1 MAEFNRNLRYS
12 LHKASLLCLLVQGLE
27 ISRRC
32 NDTLLQ
38 ARLFSLVPRELL
50 CTPADK
56 LFKILKWF
64 VARKDHL
71 LATVTDS
78 EESSRNQESVSDQR
92 KTSQL
97 NATEMLVALLR
108 ALNLRTRLVLALNPI
123 SFKPSKEK
131 KSDPQLDSTQ
141 PEAGK
146 RITPSQE
153 EPAALPQSLTGISDP
168 SPSPNFF
175 KLMER
180 LRQNSDTN
188 MDCTTEGGEG
198 EMCDRDLAVSTEHS
212 LRGGGKRRA
221 KLMKGSAV
229 KKRRIDA
236 SEKDNKSA
244 SCEQK
249 GTCRSV
255 GRKGKG
261 RKQVAEKMD
270 SSTASETSPYFGQ
283 EKATSHRESMADVGS
298 SEESDDADFLLPTRR
313 KSLQKLSFSSDS
325 SSSDDGEGVGGGG
338 EGGNKR
344 LRKGKVVREHPK
356 KTGKVKEKTLELKG
370 NRKKVPTTP
379 CGVYGRK
386 FDGTLEKKF
395 CVCCTHSELKQLQLP
410 NSCCLYNVDESSSW
424 AEVFS
429 EDQKKYVC
437 LHLPSST
444 VGQPKM
450 CEKHSPHKISYIIG
464 IENG

>member
-50 CTPADK
+50 CTPAEK

-71 LATVTDS
+71 LAAVADS
-78 EESSRNQESVSDQR
+78 EESSLNQESVSDQR
-92 KTSQL
+92 KTSEKCQL

-108 ALNLRTRLVLALNPI
+108 ALNLRTRFVLALNPI

-141 PEAGK
+141 PEVGK
-146 RITPSQE
+146 RITPSHE
-153 EPAALPQSLTGISDP
+153 EPAALPHSLTGVGDS

-180 LRQNSDTN
+180 LRKNSDTN

-198 EMCDRDLAVSTEHS
+198 ERCDRDLAVSTERS
-212 LRGGGKRRA
+212 LRGGSKRRA
-221 KLMKGSAV
+221 KFIKGSAV

-236 SEKDNKSA
+236 SEKST

-249 GTCRSV
+249 GMCRSV

-283 EKATSHRESMADVGS
+283 EKATSHTESMADVGS
-298 SEESDDADFLLPTRR
+298 SGESDDTDFLLPTRR
-313 KSLQKLSFSSDS
+313 KSSQKLSFTSDS
-325 SSSDDGEGVGGGG
+325 SSSDDGEGVERGG
-338 EGGNKR
+338 EGGNKG
-344 LRKGKVVREHPK
+344 LRKEKVVREHPK
-356 KTGKVKEKTLELKG
+356 KAGKVKEKTSELKG

-386 FDGTLEKKF
+386 FDGTLEKKIYVF
-395 CVCCTHSELKQLQLP
+395 AAHSVLKQLQL
-410 NSCCLYNVDESSSW
+410 CLYNVDESSSW
-424 AEVFS
+424 TEVFS
-429 EDQKKYVC
+429 EEQKKYVC

-450 CEKHSPHKISYIIG
+450 CEKHYPHKISYIIG

>member
-71 LATVTDS
+71 LAALTDS

-92 KTSQL
+92 KTSGKCQL

-131 KSDPQLDSTQ
+131 KSDSQLDSTQ

-146 RITPSQE
+146 RITPSHE
-153 EPAALPQSLTGISDP
+153 EPAALPHSLTGVGDP

-180 LRQNSDTN
+180 LRQNSDIN
-188 MDCTTEGGEG
+188 MECTTEGGEG
-198 EMCDRDLAVSTEHS
+198 ERCDRDLAVSTEHS

-221 KLMKGSAV
+221 KLMKGSAA

-249 GTCRSV
+249 GMCRSV

-261 RKQVAEKMD
+261 RKQVAEKKD

-283 EKATSHRESMADVGS
+283 EKTTSHRGSMADAGS
-298 SEESDDADFLLPTRR
+298 SGESDDADFLLPMRR
-313 KSLQKLSFSSDS
+313 KSSQRLSFTSDS
-325 SSSDDGEGVGGGG
+325 SASDDEEDMVG
-338 EGGNKR
+338 GGNKR
-344 LRKGKVVREHPK
+344 PGKGKVVGEHPK
-356 KTGKVKEKTLELKG
+356 KTGKVKEKTSELKG
-370 NRKKVPTTP
+370 NKKKVPTIP
-379 CGVYGRK
+379 CGVYGRN
-386 FDGTLEKKF
+386 FDLLMLPYIVITSAAATLTAAV
-395 CVCCTHSELKQLQLP
+395 CV
-410 NSCCLYNVDESSSW
+410 
-424 AEVFS
+424 
-429 EDQKKYVC
+429 
-437 LHLPSST
+437 
-444 VGQPKM
+444 
-450 CEKHSPHKISYIIG
+450 
-464 IENG
+464 